1 MKLRMDIER
10 AIEFLLQQAA
20 QQQAWSEAQ
29 LARFDAQQAKFRAD
43 FEDRQKDYADR
54 QKDYADRQ
62 RDYDQR
68 QRESEARHDREMGA
82 IRAELR
88 RGVRL
93 AVEEARRERKR
104 RKEEDARLAASHAE
118 LEQSFKR
125 FLDSMKQPRN
135 GHDQT

>member
-1 MKLRMDIER
+1 MDIEK
-10 AIEFLLQQAA
+10 AIGFLLQQQASLY
-20 QQQAWSEAQ
+20 AWSEAQ
-29 LARFDAQQAKFRAD
+29 QIRFDAQQAQFRAD
-43 FEDRQKDYADR
+43 FEERQK
-54 QKDYADRQ
+54 
-62 RDYDQR
+62 
-68 QRESEARHDREMGA
+68 EAEQRHDREMAA

-125 FLDSMKQPRN
+125 FLDSMKQP
-135 GHDQT
+135 

>member
-1 MKLRMDIER
+1 MDIER
-10 AIEFLLQQAA
+10 TIEFLLEQQAA
-20 QQQAWSEAQ
+20 QQARAEAQ
-29 LARFDAQQAKFRAD
+29 QARFDAQQAAFRAD
-43 FEDRQKDYADR
+43 FEERQKRYEER
-54 QKDYADRQ
+54 QKAY
-62 RDYDQR
+62 
-68 QRESEARHDREMGA
+68 EERHEREMAG

-125 FLDSMKQPRN
+125 FLDSMKRPRN
-135 GHDQT
+135 GHDRASAH